1 MQWKGLWHL
10 FARHG
15 EVKRAFI
22 AKKLSRG
29 GKRFGFVSFGMESD
43 ASRAMERLN
52 GFSVYGYRL
61 TVKLANHYKW
71 RVSGKHY
78 HDQINKGVDSLRQPR
93 NNQTVRGMYQREVYK
108 KKVVGHVIDE
118 ELWKLQRCLIGE
130 MATVCSIQ
138 SIVKRLEQ
146 WGLNGIKVQRMGG
159 KVFLLSFEDE
169 DHVMLEDLEWSYLN
183 EIFCKVEEWSMNL
196 KRPLRATW
204 IEIRGVPLHAWNDIT
219 LKKIAEIWG
228 NFEAWGENVNRALN
242 FEREWEESGRE
253 SSRKLPKIIGENDN
267 KSVEEKE
274 KLQVSDL
281 GLNTRSWVDVV
292 SAGIQDKSTCVG
304 GPSQK
309 VGQEYSTEMVRVGEN
324 DLGLSAKEGVG
335 VLKDKEVETIRVEL
349 DRAEVNHHEWAKEG
363 D

>member
-93 NNQTVRGMYQREVYK
+93 NNQTVRGMYQRESA
-108 KKVVGHVIDE
+108 G
-118 ELWKLQRCLIGE
+118 
-130 MATVCSIQ
+130 
-138 SIVKRLEQ
+138 
-146 WGLNGIKVQRMGG
+146 
-159 KVFLLSFEDE
+159 
-169 DHVMLEDLEWSYLN
+169 
-183 EIFCKVEEWSMNL
+183 
-196 KRPLRATW
+196 
-204 IEIRGVPLHAWNDIT
+204 
-219 LKKIAEIWG
+219 
-228 NFEAWGENVNRALN
+228 
-242 FEREWEESGRE
+242 EWEESGRE